1 MKKERYFSVLV
12 LGLCT
17 FWVLNSHSI
26 PPATMPGAPGPNF
39 FPYLVTGCL
48 AVFAL
53 IQIALTFRSSKRAIQ
68 VQGTPQV
75 TIQPLPISKD
85 DAEEGELGE
94 LKDEEEGGCVDP
106 DDLVPDRRSLIASF
120 LLTLLYVVGIDLVG
134 FYLATIPAVFFGLF
148 IAMKGK
154 TPWYRLLLPT
164 ALITAAVYGVFT
176 LALQVNLP
184 AGKIW

>member
-12 LGLCT
+12 LGLCA
-17 FWVLNSHSI
+17 FWFLSSRSI
-26 PPATMPGAPGPNF
+26 PPATMPGAPGPKF

-53 IQIALTFRSSKRAIQ
+53 IQLALSFRSSKNPPSSP
-68 VQGTPQV
+68 VSMPTLSPSEG
-75 TIQPLPISKD
+75 ISGERG
-85 DAEEGELGE
+85 DAEEG
-94 LKDEEEGGCVDP
+94 EEGGCVDP

-120 LLTLLYVVGIDLVG
+120 LLVILYAVGIDLVG
-134 FYLATIPAVFFGLF
+134 FYPATIPAVFFGLL

-154 TPWYRLLLPT
+154 TPWYKLWIPT
-164 ALITAAVYGVFT
+164 ALITASVYGVFT